1 VTTGGNAMGK
11 RSSDKKADVKRLQL
25 RREVIRLLAA
35 DSLRQVVGGLGAS
48 TQSACYPSK
57 TDA

>member
-1 VTTGGNAMGK
+1 MGK